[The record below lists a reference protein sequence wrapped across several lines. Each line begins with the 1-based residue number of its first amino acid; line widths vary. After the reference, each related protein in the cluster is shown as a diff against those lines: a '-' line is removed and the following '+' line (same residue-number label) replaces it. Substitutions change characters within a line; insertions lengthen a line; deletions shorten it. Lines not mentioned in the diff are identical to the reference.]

1 MFKRILIANRS
12 EIALRIIRACKELG
26 VETVAVYSEADKNA
40 RYLDL
45 ADETICIGPPPSSR
59 SYLDIPRII
68 SAAEITDVEAI
79 HPGYGFLAENDHFAE
94 VCNSCGIVFIGPRP
108 ETIALLGAKAEAR
121 RIAMENGIPVIPGSK
136 SLVENDKEAL
146 KIAQE
151 IGFPVIIKA
160 SAGGG
165 GRGMRVAHNDIS
177 LVNAFLAA
185 RAEAEVAFGDS
196 SVYVEHYIENP
207 RHIEIQ
213 VLGDSEGNMV
223 HLGER
228 DCSLQRRHQKIIEES
243 PSPVMLDELRERMG
257 ACAVRLCLAAGYRNA
272 GTVEFLVD
280 NDLNFFFMEVNARI
294 QVEHPVTE
302 MVTGLDLVQAQ
313 IRIAAGE
320 ALWVTQD
327 DVTMTG
333 HAIECRINA
342 EDPDDNLRP
351 CPGTIENY
359 FQPGGRGVRVDSH
372 VYAGYT
378 VPAQYDSMI
387 AKLITHGE
395 SRTEAI
401 RIIKRALDEYLITGV
416 KTTIPLHREIVR
428 HPQFSMG
435 QFDTSFI
442 ENNFLDL

>member
-12 EIALRIIRACKELG
+12 EIALRVIRACKELG
-26 VETVAVYSEADKNA
+26 VETVAVYSQADENA

-45 ADETICIGPPPSSR
+45 ADETICIGPPQSGR

-94 VCNSCGIVFIGPRP
+94 VCISCGIAFIGPPP
-108 ETIALLGAKAEAR
+108 ETIALVGAKAEAR
-121 RIAMENGIPVIPGSK
+121 RIAMENDIPVIPGSK
-136 SLVENDKEAL
+136 ALVENDKEAR
-146 KIAQE
+146 KIAHE

-165 GRGMRVAHNDIS
+165 GRGMRVAHNEIS

-196 SVYVEHYIENP
+196 SVYMEHYIENP

-213 VLGDSEGNMV
+213 VLGDAEGSMV

-243 PSPVMLDELRERMG
+243 PSPVVSAELREIMG
-257 ACAVRLCLAAGYRNA
+257 AAAVRLCLAAGYRNA

-280 NDLNFFFMEVNARI
+280 NDMNFYFMEVNARI
-294 QVEHPVTE
+294 QVEHPVSE
-302 MVTGLDLVQAQ
+302 MVTDIDLVQAQ

-320 ALWVTQD
+320 TLWMTQD
-327 DVTMTG
+327 DIVMKG

-372 VYAGYT
+372 VYAGYK

-387 AKLITHGE
+387 AKLIAHGDTRE
-395 SRTEAI
+395 QATQ
-401 RIIKRALDEYLITGV
+401 IIKRALDEYVISGV

-428 HPQFSMG
+428 HPQFTKG

>member
-12 EIALRIIRACKELG
+12 EIALRVIRACKELG
-26 VETVAVYSEADKNA
+26 VETVAVYSQADENA
-40 RYLDL
+40 GYLDL
-45 ADETICIGPPPSSR
+45 ADETICIGPPQSGR

-94 VCNSCGIVFIGPRP
+94 VCNSCGITFIGPLP
-108 ETIALLGAKAEAR
+108 ETIALVGAKAEAR
-121 RIAMENGIPVIPGSK
+121 RIAMENDIPVIPGSK
-136 SLVENDKEAL
+136 SLVENDKDAL

-213 VLGDSEGNMV
+213 VLGDGEGNMV

-243 PSPVMLDELRERMG
+243 PSPVVTPELRETMG
-257 ACAVRLCLAAGYRNA
+257 AAAVRLCLAAGYRNA

-280 NDLNFFFMEVNARI
+280 NDLNFYFMEVNARI
-294 QVEHPVTE
+294 QVEHPVSE
-302 MVTGLDLVQAQ
+302 MVSGIDLVQAQ
-313 IRIAAGE
+313 IRVAAGE
-320 ALWVTQD
+320 RLWMTQD
-327 DVTMTG
+327 DVVLKG
-333 HAIECRINA
+333 HSIECRINA

-351 CPGTIENY
+351 CPGKIDRY

-387 AKLITHGE
+387 AKLIVHDETRE
-395 SRTEAI
+395 KAI
-401 RIIKRALDEYLITGV
+401 GIIKRALDEYVITGV

-428 HPQFSMG
+428 HPQFAKG
-435 QFDTSFI
+435 EFDTSFI
-442 ENNFLDL
+442 ETNFLDL